1 MTVRHAKP
9 ARQRVWRRPGLEVAP
24 RRSAPRNCERDLSE
38 LESYRPIRVRAP
50 ASFSS
55 DGAARLGCL
64 SWRGSQAV
72 LTIPKKASAKTAAFF
87 YE

>member
-72 LTIPKKASAKTAAFF
+72 LTNSKKGEREDGSFLL
-87 YE
+87 